1 MARNGTKKD
10 FQLNTTNN
18 RPHTLLFLQAM
29 LQATPFQLAVMNGLV
44 KQFAPLAPLPPGA
57 VSQYI
62 QGFDLPPDAG
72 LVIEKVIKDTQ
83 LVQYFDIIADRRAG
97 YQKRKDKKI

>member
-1 MARNGTKKD
+1 
-10 FQLNTTNN
+10 LNTTNN
-18 RPHTLLFLQAM
+18 KPDLLLFLQPM
-29 LQATPFQLAVMNGLV
+29 LIATPFQLAVMSGLV

-62 QGFDLPPDAG
+62 QGFDLPPGAG

-83 LVQYFDIIADRRAG
+83 LVQYFNIIADRRAG
-97 YQKRKDKKI
+97 YKKRKDIKK